1 MAIMRTNRLASKTT
15 TPPKRSFTPAS
26 ELEAQDAKYTRYKQ
40 DTEAYG
46 EKMKRYNQ
54 FSKDTAGGRDYR
66 PFFGNESNT
75 RRLTTTEAEEWNKT
89 RKSKDSD
96 YLYNQG
102 DLYIEER
109 NINVP
114 KGAYKGLSDS
124 RGKEYGGNVTAW
136 MSDYVKPTAPTKADK
151 ADWSKVQL
159 DKLPTKKAVITPSAK
174 LKTKGPV
181 QAEKPAFEGPQKSSG
196 VRDRVDMNPLAKGAY
211 TKGSNKRYVKQVVG
225 SVGKEGKTKGFDR
238 EEKLFKAYAG
248 TSVLDESH
256 IGKTKSE
263 LKDYKNE
270 MKSQNKAYRREGN
283 IEGAIATGMEVKQAR
298 QAAKYVDRASKG
310 KNRYF
315 NDSNYTDIKGKNA
328 RIAVDYKE
336 SADNAANRNTMQA
349 KLKAATKSAT
359 NSSQGYLQGSSLY

>member
-1 MAIMRTNRLASKTT
+1 MAIMRTNRMTSKTT
-15 TPPKRSFTPAS
+15 TPPKRSFTPVAD
-26 ELEAQDAKYTRYKQ
+26 LEAQDAKYTRYQQ
-40 DTEAYG
+40 DSTAHV

-54 FSKDTAGGRDYR
+54 LSKDTAGGRDYR

-96 YLYNQG
+96 YLYNPG
-102 DLYIEER
+102 DLYIEEK

-114 KGAYKGLSDS
+114 KGAYKGISDS
-124 RGKEYGGNVTAW
+124 RGKEYGGNVSAW
-136 MSDYVKPTAPTKADK
+136 MSDYVKPTAPTKVNK
-151 ADWSKVQL
+151 PDWTNIQL
-159 DKLPTKKAVITPSAK
+159 DMLQPKKAVITTSAK
-174 LKTKGPV
+174 LKTKRPV
-181 QAEKPAFEGPQKSSG
+181 QPEKPAFEGPQKSSG

-211 TKGSNKRYVKQVVG
+211 TKGSNKRYVKQVIG

-248 TSVLDESH
+248 TSILDESH

-270 MKSQNKAYRREGN
+270 MKSQNRAFKKEGN

-359 NSSQGYLQGSSLY
+359 NSSQGYLHGSSLY